1 MYIIFI
7 WSFSPYAFLFPFH
20 YIFLKPTSKLKK
32 LKSMWI
38 YILMEGFM
46 KSGTLMEAL
55 KDRKQ

>member
-1 MYIIFI
+1 M
-7 WSFSPYAFLFPFH
+7 LFYFH
-20 YIFLKPTSKLKK
+20 SIFLKPTSKPKK